1 MKRSILRISL
11 AAAAAGAMTVVLP
24 ASPAAA
30 INQTDCGTR
39 TDFVKVW
46 YNGGSDTKC
55 FANAGTVTPGLPDV
69 ERITSGNNS
78 IHVWLGNEIRSMD
91 KWSSIRDVEN
101 LDATLYA
108 LQIH

>member
-1 MKRSILRISL
+1 MKRSLRRLSL
-11 AAAAAGAMTVVLP
+11 AAAAGTMTVVLP

-30 INQTDCGTR
+30 INRTDCGTR

-46 YNGGSDTKC
+46 YDGGAGTRC
-55 FANAGTVTPGLPDV
+55 FANAGTLTPGLTDV
-69 ERITSGNNS
+69 ERITSGSNS
-78 IHVWLGNEIRSMD
+78 IHVWLGDEIRSMG
-91 KWSSIRDVEN
+91 KWSSLRDVEN